1 MAIAEAAVNRTGQS
15 ATGPISFARLGAFVF
30 MDIVQNTNLFRTN
43 EARFSLNHM
52 DLGTQNILVD
62 DDFNFLAIIDW
73 EMAHTAPWQVNHFPM
88 PFPLIWPDAKIDG
101 ILKDPSHIAHTN
113 ILRQTAARQTYVCK
127 FRDAE
132 MELRKKG
139 RPLDLSF
146 ADALNSAASRIY
158 ACFDRLG
165 GLPELD
171 ENQVREMVRLAFG
184 FDAEKTSRYL
194 EDIKDKAQ

>member
-1 MAIAEAAVNRTGQS
+1 MAIAETAVNRIGES
-15 ATGPISFARLGAFVF
+15 APCPVSFARLGAFVF
-30 MDIVQNTNLFRTN
+30 MDIVQNTNVFRTN

-52 DLGTQNILVD
+52 DLGTQNILVH

-73 EMAHTAPWQVNHFPM
+73 EIAHTVPWQVNHFPM
-88 PFPLIWPDAKIDG
+88 PFPLMCPDAEIDG

-113 ILRQTAARQTYVCK
+113 ISRQTAARQMYFCK

-132 MELRKKG
+132 IELQKKG

-146 ADALNSAASRIY
+146 ANAINSAASRIY

-165 GLPELD
+165 SLPALD
-171 ENQVREMVRLAFG
+171 EDQVREMVRLAFG
-184 FDAEKTSRYL
+184 FDAERTSRYL